1 MRTFTGSDSSS
12 GRPSSL
18 IGDFTAG
25 RGRRRDEDE
34 DDGKL
39 SWRPRKKS
47 SSAPAMDGG
56 EAEGPRH
63 VESRGG
69 GGGGMECPVSG
80 TVSLDRFVVSSRS
93 REPSKSLKIVPMD

>member
-25 RGRRRDEDE
+25 RGRRRDDDGE
-34 DDGKL
+34 DGKL

-56 EAEGPRH
+56 EAAGSRR
-63 VESRGG
+63 VEIQGGG
-69 GGGGMECPVSG
+69 GGGGMEHPVS
-80 TVSLDRFVVSSRS
+80 TISLARHTISY
-93 REPSKSLKIVPMD
+93 REP